1 VIAATAAA
9 IAIAAQAGPAELHAY
24 RVTIVKGTES
34 VQFAGDPA
42 AGCGDRGTCG
52 ISGSLS
58 FTPARPDVGEIATIA
73 RTGARLSGAAF
84 TNGGTTTTT
93 VTTQG
98 ASAPCTDT
106 FFTPQIVVA
115 FKQRGVKAQATLH
128 GPLGEP
134 PVGQDAA
141 VFATRCAGPRLS
153 DLAQAG
159 ALPRAVV
166 PVSRLRKR
174 VVEMHLVADSPFSQA
189 GFSGKVV
196 ADIRVRLR
204 RDRSLERAL
213 RDSGG
218 IVLSPGSSPGSSVA
232 P

>member
-9 IAIAAQAGPAELHAY
+9 IAIAAQAGTAELHAY
-24 RVTIVKGTES
+24 QVTIAKGTES

-42 AGCGDRGTCG
+42 AGCGDRGVCG
-52 ISGSLS
+52 TSGTLT
-58 FTPARPDVGEIATIA
+58 FTPARPDVGEVATIA

-84 TNGGTTTTT
+84 TNGGTTTAT

-141 VFATRCAGPRLS
+141 VFASHCAGPRLA

-159 ALPRAVV
+159 ALPHAIV
-166 PVSRLRKR
+166 PISRLRRKI
-174 VVEMHLVADSPFSQA
+174 VEMHLAADTPFSRA
-189 GFSGKVV
+189 GFSGRVV
-196 ADIRVRLR
+196 ADIRLRLR